1 MSRVRKLTLPQDE
14 IRALCRR
21 HRVAELALFGSVP
34 GDDFGPE
41 SDVDFL
47 VRFEPG
53 AEQPWMGHFQALE
66 DDLSAL
72 LGRRVD
78 VVDWKAIERSRNWI
92 RREAILSSAQPVDSV
107 LDDEPKGSSDTEHL
121 LRSPT
126 NAERLF
132 SALARARRGEGEPET
147 VEDLRRDL
155 GVDHPGSPDGD

>member
-1 MSRVRKLTLPQDE
+1 MMEAAESQPLVLPQEE

-21 HRVAELALFGSVP
+21 HRVAELALFGSVLR
-34 GDDFGPE
+34 DDFGPQ

-78 VVDWKAIERSRNWI
+78 VVDWNAIERSRNWI
-92 RREAILSSAQPVDSV
+92 RREAILSSAQ
-107 LDDEPKGSSDTEHL
+107 
-121 LRSPT
+121 
-126 NAERLF
+126 RLY
-132 SALARARRGEGEPET
+132 AA
-147 VEDLRRDL
+147 
-155 GVDHPGSPDGD
+155 